1 MGTLSNLQQNSSSN
15 IPIETDQEIIWIYD
29 CQNMSMQSEGLLR
42 STWIFSRSPGHFPDH
57 PGTRF
62 PDHKDTLQIIQ
73 TLWRSSW
80 YFLDHPV
87 TLQIIRTLFI
97 LYGLFRLCGCFPDH
111 PDTLQ
116 INRILFRSFLSS
128 EHFSDHPDAFQIIG
142 TLFISS
148 GHFSGYPDTFQIIET
163 LCRSSRLFSD

>member
-15 IPIETDQEIIWIYD
+15 IPIETNQEIIWIYD

-57 PGTRF
+57 PGRRF

-80 YFLDHPV
+80 YFSDHTD
-87 TLQIIRTLFI
+87 TLQIIQTLFI
-97 LYGLFRLCGCFPDH
+97 L
-111 PDTLQ
+111 
-116 INRILFRSFLSS
+116 
-128 EHFSDHPDAFQIIG
+128 
-142 TLFISS
+142 S
-148 GHFSGYPDTFQIIET
+148 GHFSGYPDAFQITQTLCRLIGYCSDHSYHLDTFLIIQTLFRSLGHFSYYLDTFQVIQT

>member
-15 IPIETDQEIIWIYD
+15 IPIETNQEIIWIYD

-80 YFLDHPV
+80 YFSDHPD
-87 TLQIIRTLFI
+87 TLTNHSDTFHIIWT
-97 LYGLFRLCGCFPDH
+97 LFRLFGCFPDR

-116 INRILFRSFLSS
+116 INRILFRSFISS
-128 EHFSDHPDAFQIIG
+128 GHFSDHPDAFQIIG
-142 TLFISS
+142 TLFILS
-148 GHFSGYPDTFQIIET
+148 GHFSG
-163 LCRSSRLFSD
+163 